1 MEEEVD
7 LPEVDLGRERR
18 AEGMGIVP
26 ALDPRFLE
34 ERPRVET
41 SLELSEAVGGARI
54 ERYMGPHAFRR
65 KSGRTRGDPTNDFP
79 RRIRFTAGSRV
90 VTIGSESGTCR
101 GDIRGFLPTGR
112 GHPLT
117 ARSAYD
123 NAKYV

>member
-1 MEEEVD
+1 MEEEAD

-18 AEGMGIVP
+18 AEGMAIVP
-26 ALDPRFLE
+26 VLDSRLLE
-34 ERPRVET
+34 ERPMVER
-41 SLELSEAVGGARI
+41 SLGLSEAVGGARH
-54 ERYMGPHAFRR
+54 EGYMGPHAFRR
-65 KSGRTRGDPTNDFP
+65 ISGRARGDPTNDLP

-101 GDIRGFLPTGR
+101 GEIGGFLPTGR